1 MQISPPENPINK
13 CHEERIGT
21 WENKKIDTGKS
32 TGERY
37 IRIRKEKLEKAY
49 RGLKMD
55 VSLKIERREVSE
67 NVRAGREFRG
77 IIWGLI
83 KAGLQF
89 HRHWQK
95 TC

>member
-1 MQISPPENPINK
+1 
-13 CHEERIGT
+13 
-21 WENKKIDTGKS
+21 
-32 TGERY
+32 
-37 IRIRKEKLEKAY
+37 
-49 RGLKMD
+49 MD

-67 NVRAGREFRG
+67 NVRGGREFRG
-77 IIWGLI
+77 IMWGLI